1 MGGVQLWGRWHPQGP
16 RCWPS
21 RTGATSAPPA
31 RCPLLQLSSCHYAG
45 LCEWSD
51 PPSTAEH
58 VAASL
63 LYILMPDAGIRHA
76 GIPALTLHRL
86 GGEAHSQDPST
97 SC

>member
-1 MGGVQLWGRWHPQGP
+1 MGQV
-16 RCWPS
+16 
-21 RTGATSAPPA
+21 APPRA
-31 RCPLLQLSSCHYAG
+31 QMLAKQDWRYVSTASQVPLAPAQQLPPCRPS
-45 LCEWSD
+45 EWSD

-63 LYILMPDAGIRHA
+63 LYILMPDAGIGHA

-86 GGEAHSQDPST
+86 GGEAHSQNPST